1 MRPPCRWPLCSL
13 RAGSLSGEGCTKSV
27 EPVLTD
33 LPSHCSRPWSL
44 PQGVQRG
51 WTCPRWGS
59 RPCCR
64 RDGPGT
70 PPQSGKMGHARSHT
84 RGGHVGWEE
93 GPGEGRDLP
102 GGAPWAGGDRQPC
115 TVHFRVRQAWGRLL
129 GPGSQLRG
137 AGGAPFTCQRQQMLS
152 GRGCWTHWRPL
163 GSRGPRY
170 LRGAGAGGREGRA
183 GLSVLLEERRPIVKW
198 TLSQILS
205 DTWEAGGE
213 GRGPDPGG

>member
-1 MRPPCRWPLCSL
+1 MLGPTPE
-13 RAGSLSGEGCTKSV
+13 EG
-27 EPVLTD
+27 VLAWK
-33 LPSHCSRPWSL
+33 RV
-44 PQGVQRG
+44 QGKEEACQEGPHGLGV
-51 WTCPRWGS
+51 TGS
-59 RPCCR
+59 R
-64 RDGPGT
+64 
-70 PPQSGKMGHARSHT
+70 
-84 RGGHVGWEE
+84 E
-93 GPGEGRDLP
+93 
-102 GGAPWAGGDRQPC
+102 PC

-137 AGGAPFTCQRQQMLS
+137 AGGATFICQWQQMLP
-152 GRGCWTHWRPL
+152 GRGRWTHWRPL

-213 GRGPDPGG
+213 GWGPDPGG